1 MSKKSILMFAG
12 SGLLLTAAFA
22 TITLSGGV
30 QQVYAVPSA
39 EAESAI
45 ESSNYQSWQTAMEG
59 VEADC
64 NNVIDSEEDFA
75 KLVQMHQAR
84 ESGDRETADAIR
96 KDLVMPEKGIGNG
109 ERNGER
115 KGGGNGEQ
123 IGARDGS
130 GSGNGYGRANK

>member
-1 MSKKSILMFAG
+1 MFPGIILYEDELKQCILTNSQNYQNIKYYTIMSKKSILMFAG

-30 QQVYAVPSA
+30 QQVYAASSA

-45 ESSNYQSWQTAMEG
+45 ESGNYQSWQTAMEG

-84 ESGDRETADAIR
+84 ESGDRETTDAIR
-96 KDLVMPEKGIGNG
+96 K
-109 ERNGER
+109 
-115 KGGGNGEQ
+115 
-123 IGARDGS
+123 
-130 GSGNGYGRANK
+130 GRVKR